1 MYNDHLGIL
10 QVEAEGIQDY
20 ECPKCNPKSALNLA
34 NLKQLKSQ
42 DLDVIKKLFKQIQSS
57 KHSVPFKKPMEKK
70 TNKKYYELVKEP
82 MGKQFFFRFKWNKT
96 RITSSIKAN
105 PKRS

>member
-1 MYNDHLGIL
+1 MIITGIL

-34 NLKQLKSQ
+34 NLKQLKSH
-42 DLDVIKKLFKQIQSS
+42 DLDVIKKLFKQIQNS
-57 KHSVPFKKPMEKK
+57 KHSVPFKKPMEKR

-82 MGKQFFFRFKWNKT
+82 MGKQLCHVVVVVTIVFSCKGMIFNCRM
-96 RITSSIKAN
+96 
-105 PKRS
+105 